1 MKKSIEIMVK
11 ILIIA
16 LSLALISTVVLADDL
31 LDPSKITGT
40 STAASNSVT
49 DIANIILGIIQVI
62 AVAVAVIMLTVLGIK
77 YVSAAPEG
85 KADTNKSAVVYVVGA
100 VLLCGTAGIL
110 QLIKSFA
117 NSVSNAV

>member
-85 KADTNKSAVVYVVGA
+85 KADIKKSAVVYIVGA
-100 VLLCGTAGIL
+100 VLLFGTTGIL

-117 NSVSNAV
+117 NTVSNAV

>member
-16 LSLALISTVVLADDL
+16 LSIVLISTVVLADDL

-40 STAASNSVT
+40 STDASNSVT
-49 DIANIILGIIQVI
+49 SIANIVFGIIQVI
-62 AVAVAVIMLTVLGIK
+62 ALAVAVIMLTILGIK
-77 YVSAAPEG
+77 YVSASPEG
-85 KADTNKSAVVYVVGA
+85 KADIKKSATIYIVGA
-100 VLLCGTAGIL
+100 VLLFGTTGIL

-117 NSVSNAV
+117 NSLSKAV

>member
-77 YVSAAPEG
+77 YISAAPEG
-85 KADTNKSAVVYVVGA
+85 KADIKKSAVVYIVGA
-100 VLLCGTAGIL
+100 VLLFGTTGIL

>member
-16 LSLALISTVVLADDL
+16 LSIVLISTVVLADDL

-40 STAASNSVT
+40 STDASNSVT
-49 DIANIILGIIQVI
+49 SIANIVFGIIQVI
-62 AVAVAVIMLTVLGIK
+62 ALAVAVIMLTILGIK
-77 YVSAAPEG
+77 YVSASPEG
-85 KADTNKSAVVYVVGA
+85 KADIKKSATIYIVGA
-100 VLLCGTAGIL
+100 VLLFGTTGIL

-117 NSVSNAV
+117 SKPKLT

>member
-40 STAASNSVT
+40 STEASNSVT
-49 DIANIILGIIQVI
+49 DVANIILGIIQVI

-77 YVSAAPEG
+77 YISAAPEG
-85 KADTNKSAVVYVVGA
+85 KADIKKSAVVYIVGA
-100 VLLCGTAGIL
+100 VLLFGTTGIL